1 MEITINNKTITL
13 KRTFRSYI
21 IYESATGKPFA
32 PKSLTD
38 SITFF
43 YCTVIASDQELEI
56 TFDEFLDWLD
66 DNETALQEFTDWLV
80 RQNEIDA
87 SMSSK
92 KKATKAKK
100 ESK

>member
-1 MEITINNKTITL
+1 MEITINKKTITL

-32 PKSLTD
+32 PKTLTD

-43 YCTVIASDQELEI
+43 YCTVIGSDQELEL
-56 TFDEFLDWLD
+56 TFDEFLGWLD
-66 DNETALQEFTDWLV
+66 DHETALQEFTDWLV
-80 RQNEIDA
+80 KQNEIDA
-87 SMSSK
+87 STSK
-92 KKATKAKK
+92 KKARKTKK

>member
-32 PKSLTD
+32 PKTLTD

-43 YCTVIASDQELEI
+43 YCTVIASDQEIEL
-56 TFDEFLDWLD
+56 TFDEFLGWLD
-66 DNETALQEFTDWLV
+66 DHESAFQEFTDWLV
-80 RQNEIDA
+80 KQNEIDT
-87 SMSSK
+87 STSK
-92 KKATKAKK
+92 KKARKTKK